1 MLISLIAWMAKNR
14 TIGKDNKLPWH
25 YPEDLQYFKKTTSW
39 FPIIMWLKTY
49 YSIGRPLPNRRNIVL
64 SSQEIQ
70 IEWVKI
76 FHSIPELLET
86 VKDEKEIFVI
96 WWASIY
102 KQFLPL
108 ADKVYL
114 TEIKKEYDWDTF
126 FPEFEKDF
134 SEISREKHDDLDF
147 VVYQRN
153 K

>member
-70 IEWVKI
+70 IEWVEI

-96 WWASIY
+96 W
-102 KQFLPL
+102 
-108 ADKVYL
+108 
-114 TEIKKEYDWDTF
+114 
-126 FPEFEKDF
+126 
-134 SEISREKHDDLDF
+134 
-147 VVYQRN
+147 
-153 K
+153 

>member
-1 MLISLIAWMAKNR
+1 MAKNR

-25 YPEDLQYFKKTTSW
+25 YPEDLQYFKKTTSG
-39 FPIIMWLKTY
+39 FPIIMGLNTY

-70 IEWVKI
+70 IEGVEI

-96 WWASIY
+96 GGASIY

-114 TEIKKEYDWDTF
+114 TEIKKEYDGDTF

>member
-1 MLISLIAWMAKNR
+1 MGLN
-14 TIGKDNKLPWH
+14 
-25 YPEDLQYFKKTTSW
+25 
-39 FPIIMWLKTY
+39 TY

-70 IEWVKI
+70 IEWVEI